1 MIFSMGEYLRF
12 AAAALIGLILVL
24 VVGRQSRDLGMLLS
38 LAVCVLL
45 ALGAMEFLEPVMEL
59 LNELKRLGELDSGAV
74 GILLRCA
81 GIGIISELAGL
92 LCADA
97 GEGAMGKALQIC
109 ANAAILW
116 LSLPLLRQVLTMIG
130 EVLAK
135 V

>member
-59 LNELKRLGELDSGAV
+59 LDELKRLGELDGGAV

-81 GIGIISELAGL
+81 GISLVSEVAGL

-97 GEGAMGKALQIC
+97 GEGALGKALQIC
-109 ANAAILW
+109 SNAAILW
-116 LSLPLLRQVLTMIG
+116 LSLPLLRQVLTMLG

-135 V
+135 I

>member
-1 MIFSMGEYLRF
+1 MGEYLRF
-12 AAAALIGLILVL
+12 AAAAIIGLILVL

-59 LNELKRLGELDSGAV
+59 LDELKRLGELDGGAV

-81 GIGIISELAGL
+81 GIGMVSELAGL

-97 GEGAMGKALQIC
+97 GEGAMGKSLQIC

>member
-1 MIFSMGEYLRF
+1 MGEYLRF
-12 AAAALIGLILVL
+12 AAAAIIGLILVL
-24 VVGRQSRDLGMLLS
+24 VVGRQSRDLGTLLS

-59 LNELKRLGELDSGAV
+59 LDELKRLGELDGGAV

-81 GIGIISELAGL
+81 GIGMVSELAGL

-97 GEGAMGKALQIC
+97 GDGAMGRALQIC

>member
-12 AAAALIGLILVL
+12 AAAAIIGLILVL

-59 LNELKRLGELDSGAV
+59 LDELKRLGELDGGAV

-81 GIGIISELAGL
+81 GIGMISELAGL

>member
-59 LNELKRLGELDSGAV
+59 LDELKRLGARDGGAV

-81 GIGIISELAGL
+81 GIGMVSELAGL

-130 EVLAK
+130 EGLAK

>member
-45 ALGAMEFLEPVMEL
+45 ALGAMEFLEPVLDL
-59 LNELKRLGELDSGAV
+59 LNELKRLGELDGGAV